1 MKHIIYGFVYLFLTI
16 TPAFS
21 KIYTSQFLEFELPIG
36 WDCNLEG
43 SEWVCQSENV
53 DRKKE
58 AIIIFAAKA
67 RGPDDALP
75 DYQKHLKQSKT
86 FQLPGGVTQVSEPK
100 LNQIEIIKN
109 HHWVSSLHLASEV
122 PGFYTQYFA
131 TVKSALGI
139 AVTFSVAKD
148 HYQEYRATINKL
160 MRSLKPFSP
169 NEINQAQEF
178 PNKQKEEDIIGRIE
192 FATAPA
198 SIEPTSKED
207 QVSLGSH
214 KLQNYAFPLLLL
226 ICFGYFGFRKGTRK
240 INKKK

>member
-1 MKHIIYGFVYLFLTI
+1 MKKIIYGFVYLFLI
-16 TPAFS
+16 ISPAFS

-43 SEWVCQSENV
+43 SEWVCQSDNA

-67 RGPDDALP
+67 RGSEDSLP
-75 DYQKHLKQSKT
+75 DYQKYLKQAKIY
-86 FQLPGGVTQVSEPK
+86 QLPGGVTQVSEPK
-100 LNQIEIIKN
+100 FNQIEVIKN
-109 HHWVSSLHLASEV
+109 HHWISSLHLASEV

-148 HYQEYRATINKL
+148 HYQDYRETISKL

-169 NEINQAQEF
+169 LDGQRELGTIL
-178 PNKQKEEDIIGRIE
+178 KSK
-192 FATAPA
+192 
-198 SIEPTSKED
+198 KED
-207 QVSLGSH
+207 LIGAIENIPEILPPQRVLNENIGTNQF
-214 KLQNYAFPLLLL
+214 QNRIKYILPLLLL
-226 ICFGYFGFRKGTRK
+226 ILCILIWRRKNTKK
-240 INKKK
+240 INKKH